1 MAVHADTDDLCI
13 KVLEAAEFCFIGG
26 KLSGTYLAKTVW
38 DKGKHN
44 ILFAAEIAEM
54 P

>member
-1 MAVHADTDDLCI
+1 
-13 KVLEAAEFCFIGG
+13 
-26 KLSGTYLAKTVW
+26 LSGTHLAKSVW

-54 P
+54 PWLPIGCVERKIRGDISDL